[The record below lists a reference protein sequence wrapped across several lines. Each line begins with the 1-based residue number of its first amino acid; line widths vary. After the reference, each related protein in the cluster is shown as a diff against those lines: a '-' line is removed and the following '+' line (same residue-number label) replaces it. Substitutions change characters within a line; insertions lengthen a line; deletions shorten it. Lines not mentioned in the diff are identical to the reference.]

1 MRPLK
6 PKNSF
11 SCFTH
16 GFTCEF
22 ELELHTHS
30 PITSHSHTTTGALR
44 FPAAFAY
51 LFEIKRVYGC
61 LSTDHYPK
69 AAYITLNLASED
81 HHG

>member
-30 PITSHSHTTTGALR
+30 RITSHSHTTAGALR
-44 FPAAFAY
+44 FSLRLLHICLNLKEYMGVSA
-51 LFEIKRVYGC
+51 LTTIQKSRVY
-61 LSTDHYPK
+61 
-69 AAYITLNLASED
+69 YIESS
-81 HHG
+81 